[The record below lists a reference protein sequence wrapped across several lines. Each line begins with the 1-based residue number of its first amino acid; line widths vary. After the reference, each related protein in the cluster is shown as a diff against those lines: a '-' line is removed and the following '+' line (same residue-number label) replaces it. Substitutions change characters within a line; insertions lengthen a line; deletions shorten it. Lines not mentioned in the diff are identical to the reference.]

1 MNTVFRFLSTLVFG
15 VAVSTTAVAQSNA
28 PAEAGYPSRTI
39 RVINPYSVGGPTDTL
54 ARIVANGLSTRW
66 GQTAYADSKAGAGGG
81 IGMELA
87 ARAPGDGY
95 TLVVVPTGPLVI
107 NKHMFTDLRYNTDN
121 DLAPISMLSS
131 IDNVLIVS
139 NDLPAHNLKE
149 LVAYAK
155 ANPDKISYGS
165 PGVGTQP
172 HLASEM
178 FKRAT
183 GIEMIHSPYKGTTEA
198 LTALVGNQITMLLA
212 QQSSVTQLI
221 QAGKIRAIGIA
232 SSKRSPVLPAVPTLQ
247 EQGLTGFESA
257 SVYALLAPK
266 GTPAPI
272 VEKLSNEVQAIFKD
286 SAVRKRIA
294 DLGMDVVG
302 GTSAELAAFMRVESA
317 RYEKIV
323 KEENLK
329 AR

>member
-1 MNTVFRFLSTLVFG
+1 MN
-15 VAVSTTAVAQSNA
+15 AVSRLFVTLLFGITASAAALAQSNA

-39 RVINPYSVGGPTDTL
+39 RIINPYSVGGPTDTL
-54 ARIVANGLSTRW
+54 ARIVGNGLSTRW
-66 GQTAYADSKAGAGGG
+66 GQPAFADSKAGAGGG

-95 TLVVVPTGPLVI
+95 TLVVAPTGPLVI
-107 NKHMFTDLRYNTDN
+107 NKHIFSDLRYDTAN
-121 DLAPISMLSS
+121 DFAPISMLSS

-139 NDLPAHNLKE
+139 NDLPAQNLKE

-155 ANPDKISYGS
+155 ANPTKISYGS

-178 FKRAT
+178 LKRAT
-183 GIEMIHSPYKGTTEA
+183 GIQMIHSPYKGTTEA
-198 LTALVGNQITMLLA
+198 LTALMGNQITMLLA
-212 QQSSVTQLI
+212 QQSSVSQLI
-221 QAGKIRAIGIA
+221 LTGKVRAIGIA
-232 SSKRSPVLPAVPTLQ
+232 SNKRSPVLPSVPTLQ

-266 GTPAPI
+266 STPAPI
-272 VEKLSNEVQAIFKD
+272 VEKLSNEVQAILKD
-286 SAVRKRIA
+286 SVIRKRIA
-294 DLGMDVVG
+294 DMGMDVVA
-302 GTSAELAAFMRVESA
+302 GTSAELASFMRTESA

-323 KEENLK
+323 KEENLQ